1 MNEVKRSK
9 CLYEGRVIGI
19 ESIFT
24 VIDGKQINIPEKI
37 LDLRQKSHDKKLFCT
52 CGCGNNLTL
61 VAGPK
66 STRKQHFRLLKSF
79 GTKECEYVEESEKSI
94 ISKVILKCWVEDKLK
109 EEHIET
115 RVPVCDLFDTDRRF
129 EYTILA
135 KGCNLAVSYCN
146 VQENLSDE
154 KIDFLKSH
162 ADEIKVL
169 YVVDM
174 SNYGSDDQW
183 PEYLMKI
190 QEAQGYCVFL
200 EATDWGEFDQA
211 LVRVAYSYQNEIGLW
226 KEHIVLED
234 NLFNHDITGNLV
246 TYTDESIDALVE
258 KSKHEIFA
266 EVERKKDLLK
276 AEEERKKEEE
286 RKRKEAWEKAVE
298 QQRLEAE
305 KRRLEAQEKS
315 IKTPAS
321 VDASQRETKNTRDI
335 IDSFGSINHAKLPTE
350 TKPIQNLDKK
360 VEELKKKQDASVDEK
375 MAAFE
380 AFKRNSDFEQNEKP
394 IIWTTGKQY
403 KKCIICE
410 KVLPVT
416 SFTNSGDGKHINKGI
431 CENCIRVRRK
441 KY

>member
-1 MNEVKRSK
+1 MVMHEVKRSK

-37 LDLRQKSHDKKLFCT
+37 LDLRKKSHDKKLFCT

-79 GTKECEYVEESEKSI
+79 GTKDCEYVEESEKSI

-135 KGCNLAVSYCN
+135 KDCNLAVSYCN
-146 VQENLSDE
+146 VQGNLSDE

-162 ADEIKVL
+162 ADAIKVL

-211 LVRVAYSYQNEIGLW
+211 PVRVAYSYQNEIGLW

-234 NLFNHDITGNLV
+234 NLFNLDITGNLV
-246 TYTDESIDALVE
+246 TYTDGSIDALVE
-258 KSKHEIFA
+258 KSKHEQFA

-276 AEEERKKEEE
+276 E
-286 RKRKEAWEKAVE
+286 
-298 QQRLEAE
+298 
-305 KRRLEAQEKS
+305 
-315 IKTPAS
+315 T
-321 VDASQRETKNTRDI
+321 SQRETKNTRDL
-335 IDSFGSINHAKLPTE
+335 IDSFGRMNHAKVPEE
-350 TKPIQNLDKK
+350 TKPVQNLDLK
-360 VEELKKKQDASVDEK
+360 VEELKKKQAASVDEK
-375 MAAFE
+375 IAAFE

-431 CENCIRVRRK
+431 CENCIRIRRK